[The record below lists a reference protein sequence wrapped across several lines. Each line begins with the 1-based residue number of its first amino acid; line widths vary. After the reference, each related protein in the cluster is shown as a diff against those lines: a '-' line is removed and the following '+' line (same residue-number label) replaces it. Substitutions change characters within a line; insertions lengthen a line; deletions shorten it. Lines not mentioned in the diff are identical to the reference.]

1 MRVNYLNIW
10 DGKGGEEG
18 GRAGGRGGFVL
29 WGKEIGCL
37 HLNPLLT
44 MSALTCLLP
53 QRVDINVT

>member
-1 MRVNYLNIW
+1 MER
-10 DGKGGEEG
+10 EERRGG
-18 GRAGGRGGFVL
+18 GRGAGGGFVL